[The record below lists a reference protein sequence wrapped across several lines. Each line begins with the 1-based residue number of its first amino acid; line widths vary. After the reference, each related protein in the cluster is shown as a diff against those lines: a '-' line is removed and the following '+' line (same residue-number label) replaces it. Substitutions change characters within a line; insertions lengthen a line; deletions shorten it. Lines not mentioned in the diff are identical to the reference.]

1 MVNKKGRLGQDE
13 TSKRCL
19 GTVCQGFLSCPQE
32 AAKLPWLCGQ
42 QGYKLN
48 DCTQMLEMLT
58 DL

>member
-1 MVNKKGRLGQDE
+1 MVNIKGGPGQDK
-13 TSKRCL
+13 TSERCL
-19 GTVCQGFLSCPQE
+19 GTVCQGFLSCSQE
-32 AAKLPWLCGQ
+32 AAKLPWLCRQ